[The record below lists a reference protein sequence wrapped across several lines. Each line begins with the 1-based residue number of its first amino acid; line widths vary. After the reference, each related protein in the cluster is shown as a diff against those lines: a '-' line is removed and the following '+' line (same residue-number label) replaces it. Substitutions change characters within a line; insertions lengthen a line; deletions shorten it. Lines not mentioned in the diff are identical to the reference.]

1 MDAHRFQ
8 RGRKESRMK
17 DVVERRCMSQAA
29 KLPTWGKT
37 QWLKD
42 KYRARLPTYLINQIL
57 APIGHRNLPVSFPP
71 LFASFLFFHPI
82 SMATLSLH
90 STFPQPS
97 RPFIIVCGFYY
108 CRILK

>member
-1 MDAHRFQ
+1 
-8 RGRKESRMK
+8 
-17 DVVERRCMSQAA
+17 MSQAA

-71 LFASFLFFHPI
+71 LFASFLFFI
-82 SMATLSLH
+82 LSQWPR
-90 STFPQPS
+90 SRFTRPS
-97 RPFIIVCGFYY
+97 RNLPARLLLFVAFTTVEF
-108 CRILK
+108 